1 MNTSEYLDTR
11 TDPAKRIARP
21 KWFQDQN
28 GDLPVT
34 DDYLVGSGIFP
45 LYDERPTA
53 TTRFLYTETGFE
65 VGESRADVTWEQ
77 VERDLVISKQMVAN
91 LVNALRDTKIS
102 GGFVHNGNAF
112 QSRQSDR
119 ENILGKGYKAQFAV
133 LAGAEEGDLF
143 WDPMTGSNP
152 FVWITA
158 DNQLVTRDAYQ
169 MVALKDAG
177 ETFKAGLTFYARALK
192 DAVLAAA
199 DHDALEAIDITAG
212 WPA

>member
-1 MNTSEYLDTR
+1 MSL
-11 TDPAKRIARP
+11 TDQEIA
-21 KWFQDQN
+21 
-28 GDLPVT
+28 DLEAQGFHFSVT
-34 DDYLVGSGIFP
+34 ARGKEQFSAEEEADWLARNSVA
-45 LYDERPTA
+45 A
-53 TTRFLYTETGFE
+53 TFA
-65 VGESRADVTWEQ
+65 RAQE
-77 VERDLVISKQMVAN
+77 N
-91 LVNALRDTKIS
+91 LVAEINVLRDAKIS
-102 GGFVHNGNAF
+102 GGFAHDGHAF

-158 DNQLVTRDAYQ
+158 DNQLVTRDAHQ